1 MNQNIMG
8 SMVPA
13 QIPDPNTSMG
23 LSDQFNN
30 PLRSL
35 PQELISIPFKPM
47 NMAAAGG
54 LYSTASGTLF
64 SGGLRSVHPSSS
76 SGLQLSSNSNQS
88 GYNYLHDSK
97 NMGTITGS
105 AHMSATA
112 LLQKAAQMGA
122 SATNSMNSPMIQ
134 KTFVTS
140 MAGPDHVSRPGN
152 GPNMVHHNSFDQ
164 FHHGPNEVAQLFDG
178 SDMVM
183 YGGMLMGGGGGD
195 EDPGAGFLKNVV
207 EVQEGGSDR
216 SLHGRN
222 GNSNLM
228 GRSTTP
234 ARLQGNDM
242 TTVDFM
248 GVGGSMAQNMHEQ
261 RLEMEAMNQRQR
273 MQEVMHNNPFHH
285 QQLSDSDL
293 NF

>member
-1 MNQNIMG
+1 
-8 SMVPA
+8 
-13 QIPDPNTSMG
+13 
-23 LSDQFNN
+23 
-30 PLRSL
+30 
-35 PQELISIPFKPM
+35 
-47 NMAAAGG
+47 
-54 LYSTASGTLF
+54 
-64 SGGLRSVHPSSS
+64 
-76 SGLQLSSNSNQS
+76 
-88 GYNYLHDSK
+88 
-97 NMGTITGS
+97 
-105 AHMSATA
+105 
-112 LLQKAAQMGA
+112 
-122 SATNSMNSPMIQ
+122 
-134 KTFVTS
+134 
-140 MAGPDHVSRPGN
+140 
-152 GPNMVHHNSFDQ
+152 
-164 FHHGPNEVAQLFDG
+164 
-178 SDMVM
+178 
-183 YGGMLMGGGGGD
+183 MGGGGG
-195 EDPGAGFLKNVV
+195 GAGFLKNVV
-207 EVQEGGSDR
+207 EVQEGGGDR